1 MFCDTLENDKSQF
14 RSPRNHHHHQGGG
27 VGGGKIQKKENRE
40 IIGNYRHGSY
50 NVVDIIPIG
59 FSFLQCYAVNSK
71 RTSRIIFMDM
81 EKLRKKHQEPDR
93 LFDHQQMIWKQQF
106 CPQKYT
112 QVLTV
117 EVTISQLN

>member
-1 MFCDTLENDKSQF
+1 MTNLSVGHKEISSSSS
-14 RSPRNHHHHQGGG
+14 SPGGA
-27 VGGGKIQKKENRE
+27 KIQKKEDRE

-50 NVVDIIPIG
+50 NVVDMIPIG
-59 FSFLQCYAVNSK
+59 FSFVQFYVV
-71 RTSRIIFMDM
+71 RTTRIFMDM
-81 EKLRKKHQEPDR
+81 EKIRKKKHQEPDR

-117 EVTISQLN
+117 EVTISQLYIN